1 MHSAVQLTGSIVN
14 QTDIG
19 LVWLGFDN
27 NLRYKIQTH
36 PNLSIN
42 LLNINKQD
50 FFNHIDCVCLEV
62 LASPRSKGK
71 VNMTM
76 HSPGQTFRYKR
87 VARWHSCW

>member
-50 FFNHIDCVCLEV
+50 FYLKPATTGLRSPVCNSLFSFQDTFTFV
-62 LASPRSKGK
+62 TYNQHK
-71 VNMTM
+71 VFVI
-76 HSPGQTFRYKR
+76 QAIR
-87 VARWHSCW
+87 

>member
-1 MHSAVQLTGSIVN
+1 MHSAVKLTGSIVN

-50 FFNHIDCVCLEV
+50 FF
-62 LASPRSKGK
+62 
-71 VNMTM
+71 
-76 HSPGQTFRYKR
+76 
-87 VARWHSCW
+87 

>member
-50 FFNHIDCVCLEV
+50 FFNHID
-62 LASPRSKGK
+62 
-71 VNMTM
+71 
-76 HSPGQTFRYKR
+76 
-87 VARWHSCW
+87 